1 MGTHCVAM
9 KLYDAVTDLA
19 AAQDGLISTAQLRS
33 LDISKWTQQ
42 RLAADGWL
50 RRIAP
55 RVYAIKGAP
64 NTHHQ
69 RLRAG
74 LLCLGERSWVAFES
88 AATLHG
94 LDLSNNRAVEFTV
107 ARGRRPPLL
116 PFAVHTTTR
125 LRPVDFVTVD
135 GFRATSATRTI
146 FDLALAGAP
155 TSRIEAAIDS
165 AVRLQLS
172 SPEVL
177 QRRLTGLRGSGRGG
191 CRLVEELITDS
202 GGRTML
208 ERRFLELVREAGL
221 PRPRPQVVFRQDRR
235 HVARVDFLFD
245 EFGVVVE
252 VSGGRGHSSPSER
265 ARDAQRRNELQDLG
279 QRVFEYTWDDVTKRS
294 MMVGRTLRARLR
306 PLGGPSGSPE
316 AA

>member
-1 MGTHCVAM
+1 MRLH
-9 KLYDAVTDLA
+9 DAVSELA
-19 AAQDGLISTAQLRS
+19 AAQDGLISTEQLRS

-50 RRIAP
+50 RRIVP

-94 LDLSNNRAVEFTV
+94 LDRSNHRAVEFTV

-146 FDLALAGAP
+146 FDLALAGVP

-172 SPEVL
+172 SPEAL
-177 QRRLTGLRGSGRGG
+177 RRRLTGLRGSGRGG

-202 GGRTML
+202 GGHTLL

-221 PRPRPQVVFRQDRR
+221 
-235 HVARVDFLFD
+235 AAAASAS
-245 EFGVVVE
+245 GV
-252 VSGGRGHSSPSER
+252 
-265 ARDAQRRNELQDLG
+265 
-279 QRVFEYTWDDVTKRS
+279 
-294 MMVGRTLRARLR
+294 
-306 PLGGPSGSPE
+306 PSGSASRRPSRFPLRRVRRGRRGVRGQGSLEPE
-316 AA
+316 RASTRCSAKKRTPGPWTAGRPVHLG